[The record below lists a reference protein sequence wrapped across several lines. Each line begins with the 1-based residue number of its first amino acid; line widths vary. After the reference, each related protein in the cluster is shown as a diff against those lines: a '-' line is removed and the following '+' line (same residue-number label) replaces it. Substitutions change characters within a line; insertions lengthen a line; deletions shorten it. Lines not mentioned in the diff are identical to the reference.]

1 MLVDH
6 WHMRICSG
14 IWFCYGVSDMSNIT
28 IPRQILIDAKRDF
41 ESHVAPHM
49 LERTCPAYRQITAV
63 LSEDY
68 KPRTVSTL
76 MSLFAQGK
84 PL

>member
-1 MLVDH
+1 
-6 WHMRICSG
+6 
-14 IWFCYGVSDMSNIT
+14 MSNIT

-41 ESHVAPHM
+41 ESHVAQSM
-49 LERTCPAYRQITAV
+49 LERTCPAYRQINAV

-68 KPRTVSTL
+68 KPRSVSTL
-76 MSLFAQGK
+76 LALYMQGK

>member
-1 MLVDH
+1 
-6 WHMRICSG
+6 
-14 IWFCYGVSDMSNIT
+14 MSNIT
-28 IPRQILIDAKRDF
+28 IPRQLLEDTKKAL
-41 ESHVAPHM
+41 ENNVTPYV

-68 KPRTVSTL
+68 KPRSVSTL
-76 MSLFAQGK
+76 MSLFAAGK